1 MSDISQISVKSV
13 TYDVK
18 DSAARES
25 IGSLSGTG
33 VTGGSVAAQLISLK
47 GGIDSINNNK
57 VAKYDALLN
66 TTPYAS
72 HNGIYRGK
80 VLVDTTGG
88 SAPYTMAQL
97 HTMVSKGDFSDIYVG
112 DIIRVKCNNV
122 VTDFIV
128 MAINWY
134 IHMGA
139 TEQTANHLVL
149 VPREA
154 LGTAQ
159 MNSTNTTGVS
169 ENPDNPSEYAAY
181 AGCDMRNITLP
192 TYLGYIEA
200 AIGASYLLNQSWYL
214 SKSMD
219 KDAISPA
226 CSTWK
231 GASTDYE
238 WSGITSKIEL
248 LNTIEVF
255 GFNYGNMFDAGIS
268 TRQLPGFKLNPDLI
282 VKGINASGRSYWW
295 LSTVISSTSFAIV
308 NFSGVAGSNGASIA
322 FGVVP
327 KVLFG

>member
-18 DSAARES
+18 DSVARES

-33 VTGGSVAAQLISLK
+33 ITGGSVAAQLVSLK
-47 GGIDSINNNK
+47 DGIDSINNNK

-134 IHMGA
+134 IHMGI

-154 LGTAQ
+154 LGTAK

-169 ENPDNPSEYAAY
+169 ANPNNPRKYGAY

-192 TYLGYIEA
+192 TYLGYIGA

-219 KDAISPA
+219 KDAISSA

-238 WSGITSKIEL
+238 WNGITSKIEL

-255 GFNYGNMFDAGIS
+255 GFNYGNLFDAGIN

-282 VKGINASGRSYWW
+282 IKGNNANGRVAWW
-295 LSTVISSTSFAIV
+295 LSTVFSSADFAL
-308 NFSGVAGSNGASIA
+308 VADTGDAVHYTASTA
-322 FGVVP
+322 AGVVP

>member
-134 IHMGA
+134 IHMGV

-154 LGTAQ
+154 LGAAN

-169 ENPDNPSEYAAY
+169 ENPDNPSDKAAY

-200 AIGASYLLNQSWYL
+200 AIGASYLLNQSWLL
-214 SKSMD
+214 SQDMD
-219 KDAISPA
+219 AKAVSA
-226 CSTWK
+226 GCSVWVGTATGW
-231 GASTDYE
+231 DWY
-238 WSGITSKIEL
+238 TSKIEL

-255 GFNYGNMFDAGIS
+255 GFNYGNIFDAGINH
-268 TRQLPGFKLNPDLI
+268 RQLPGFKLNPDLI
-282 VKGINASGRSYWW
+282 VKGANANDRDSWW
-295 LSTVISSTSFAIV
+295 LSTVFSSTTFTAVNGDGNATNYYASFAI
-308 NFSGVAGSNGASIA
+308 
-322 FGVVP
+322 GVVP

>member
-134 IHMGA
+134 IHMGV

-154 LGTAQ
+154 LGTAK

-169 ENPDNPSEYAAY
+169 ENPDNPSDRAAY

-200 AIGASYLLNQSWYL
+200 AIGASYLLNQDWLL
-214 SKSMD
+214 SQVMD
-219 KDAISPA
+219 AKAVSA
-226 CSTWK
+226 GCSTWV
-231 GASTDYE
+231 GTATGWNWY
-238 WSGITSKIEL
+238 TSKIEL

-255 GFNYGNMFDAGIS
+255 GFNYGNIFDAGINH
-268 TRQLPGFKLNPDLI
+268 RQLPGFKLNPDLI
-282 VKGINASGRSYWW
+282 VKGTNANGRSYWW
-295 LSTVISSTSFAIV
+295 LSAVVSSTDFAIV
-308 NFSGVAGSNGASIA
+308 NGRGIADYGLASSA

>member
-134 IHMGA
+134 IHMGV

-149 VPREA
+149 VPREV
-154 LGTAQ
+154 LGAAN

-169 ENPDNPSEYAAY
+169 ENPDNPSDEAAY

-200 AIGASYLLNQSWYL
+200 AIGASYLLNQSWLL
-214 SKSMD
+214 SQDMD
-219 KDAISPA
+219 AKAVSA
-226 CSTWK
+226 GCSAWVGTATGW
-231 GASTDYE
+231 G
-238 WSGITSKIEL
+238 WCTSKIEL

-255 GFNYGNMFDAGIS
+255 GFNYGNIFDAGINH
-268 TRQLPGFKLNPDLI
+268 RQLPGFKLNPDLI
-282 VKGINASGRSYWW
+282 VKGANANSRYAWW
-295 LSTVISSTSFAIV
+295 LSTVVSSAGFATV
-308 NFSGVAGSNGASIA
+308 DANGDANSDSASGVY
-322 FGVVP
+322 GVVP